1 MGKVGSGSG
10 RDVNVGEEKG
20 ADGDEEHGED
30 DDDGKEEA
38 GSGKGAGR
46 NIVCKPGFK
55 GAKLHRAGCS
65 KHSKDFFVS

>member
-10 RDVNVGEEKG
+10 RDVNVGEEKS
-20 ADGDEEHGED
+20 AHGDDEKEHGED

-38 GSGKGAGR
+38 GSGKGG